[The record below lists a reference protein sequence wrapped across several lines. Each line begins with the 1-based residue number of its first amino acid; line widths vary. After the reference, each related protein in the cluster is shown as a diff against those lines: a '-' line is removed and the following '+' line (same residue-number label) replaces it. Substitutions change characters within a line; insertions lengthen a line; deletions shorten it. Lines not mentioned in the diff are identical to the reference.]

1 MCVGVVLVYIGVTT
15 VCLPVVY
22 ADEPAFG
29 VGVVVYV
36 VLSFVLVLNYIC
48 SSFGY
53 PLGCCNFM
61 HNALST
67 NLSDNVEVALSLWR
81 GVVRFLGEL
90 QKTCAFGVIL
100 CQLIT
105 LDQ

>member
-1 MCVGVVLVYIGVTT
+1 MCAGVVLVYNGVTT

-22 ADEPAFG
+22 VDAPAFG

-36 VLSFVLVLNYIC
+36 VLSFVLVLNYIF

-53 PLGCCNFM
+53 PLGCCNYM

-100 CQLIT
+100 FQLIT

>member
-1 MCVGVVLVYIGVTT
+1 M
-15 VCLPVVY
+15 PVVY
-22 ADEPAFG
+22 VDEPACG

-36 VLSFVLVLNYIC
+36 VLSFVLVFNYNF

-53 PLGCCNFM
+53 PLGCCDYM

-67 NLSDNVEVALSLWR
+67 ILSDNVEVALSLWR

-90 QKTCAFGVIL
+90 QKTCVVGVIL
-100 CQLIT
+100 FQLIT
-105 LDQ
+105 PDQ